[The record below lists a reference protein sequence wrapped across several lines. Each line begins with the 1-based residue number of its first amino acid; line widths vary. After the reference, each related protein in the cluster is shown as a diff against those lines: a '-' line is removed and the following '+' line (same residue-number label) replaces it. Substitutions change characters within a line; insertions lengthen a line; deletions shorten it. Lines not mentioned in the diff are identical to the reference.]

1 VKPLFQPQLVN
12 GPFGDPALFV
22 DFLFHRQALL
32 FDLGDLQALPPRKI
46 LRLSHIFVSHTHMDH
61 FIGFDR
67 IVRVCLGRERHID
80 LFGPPGFV
88 GQVEHRLAS
97 YTWNLVQRYPN
108 DFTMVA
114 HEVHADGTVRSAR
127 FSCRNAFHRAA
138 EHRTALR
145 GDVLVDEPSFLVR
158 CATLDHRTPSLGF
171 AIDEKRHVNIWKN
184 QLAEMQLPTGPWL
197 KTLKSAVLNNQPDDY
212 PIRIPCAEN
221 REGHEIVLPLG
232 LLRDRVLRIV
242 SGQKLAFITDVVFH
256 ERNIERMVRLASN
269 ADQLFIEACFAA
281 ADDQLAADK
290 HHLTTEQAGYIARR
304 SSVKQVI
311 PFHFSTRYSRH
322 ECDLYAE
329 VQRSFHGQN

>member
-22 DFLFHRQALL
+22 DLLFHRQALL
-32 FDLGDLQALPPRKI
+32 FDLGNLQALPPKKI

-88 GQVEHRLAS
+88 EQVEHRLAS
-97 YTWNLVQRYPN
+97 YTWNLVHRYPN
-108 DFTMVA
+108 NFTLVA
-114 HEVHADGTVRSAR
+114 HEVHADGTVRSAK
-127 FSCRNAFHRAA
+127 FSCRSAFRRSA
-138 EHRTALR
+138 EYSSVLH

-158 CATLDHRTPSLGF
+158 FTTLDHRTPSLGF
-171 AIDEKRHVNIWKN
+171 SIEEKQHVNIWKN
-184 QLAEMQLPTGPWL
+184 RLAEMKLPTGPWL
-197 KTLKSAVLNNQPDDY
+197 RTLKNAVLDNRPDDY
-212 PIRIPCAEN
+212 PICIPCTDDLAGQET
-221 REGHEIVLPLG
+221 VLPLG

-242 SGQKLAFITDVVFH
+242 SGQKLVFITDVVFH
-256 ERNIERMVRLASN
+256 ERNTEQMVHLARD

-281 ADDQLAADK
+281 ADDQLATDK
-290 HHLTTEQAGYIARR
+290 HHLTTAQAGYIARR
-304 SSVKQVI
+304 SRAKQVI
-311 PFHFSTRYSRH
+311 PFHFSARYSGR